1 MGELI
6 GGVWQR
12 TGFGIDAGTGT
23 LKRPPSIFRSRIT
36 PDGTAGEGQRG
47 FKAEAGRYHL
57 YVSLACPWAHRTLIM
72 RNLKGLNDI
81 VSVSVVHWLMG
92 ADGWTFNPGPG
103 VIPDTVNGAA
113 KLREIYTLAD
123 PACTSRVT
131 VPVLWDR
138 TERTIVSNESSEI
151 IRMFNSAFDHL
162 GAREGDYY
170 PAHLRAEIDDVN
182 GRVYDNLN
190 NGVYKT
196 GFATTQAAYEREVAA
211 VFETLDWLEARLAQR
226 RYLVGGQLTE
236 ADIRLLPTLLRFDP
250 VYFGHFKCNL
260 RALVDYPALWAYM
273 RRLFQH
279 PDIRPTVDFR
289 HIKAHYYASHTFLN
303 PSGIVPVGPE
313 RDFDAP
319 VDPPAEV
326 GPV

>member
-6 GGVWQR
+6 AGVWQR
-12 TGFGIDAGTGT
+12 AGFSIDAETGT
-23 LKRPPSIFRSRIT
+23 LKRPPSIFRSWIT
-36 PDGTAGEGQRG
+36 PDGTAGQGKRG

-72 RNLKGLNDI
+72 RNLKGLADI
-81 VSVSVVHWLMG
+81 ISVSVVHWLMG

-103 VIPDTVNGAA
+103 VISDTVNGTA
-113 KLREIYTLAD
+113 KLHEIYTLAD
-123 PACTSRVT
+123 PVCTSRVT
-131 VPVLWDR
+131 VPVLWDKK
-138 TERTIVSNESSEI
+138 ERTIVSNESSEI

-211 VFETLDWLEARLAQR
+211 IFETLDWLEARLAQQ

-260 RALVDYPALWAYM
+260 RALVDYPALWAYT

-289 HIKAHYYASHTFLN
+289 HIKSHYYASHTFLN

-319 VDPPAEV
+319 VDPQATFS
-326 GPV
+326 PV